1 MRIQDLTIQ
10 PDAPVVENTT
20 MTPTVQRLLE
30 SDAAPEQWVEFVDA
44 DSFLNYCNKVLN
56 G

>member
-30 SDAAPEQWVEFVDA
+30 SDADQDKWVEFADM
-44 DSFLNYCNKVLN
+44 DSFLAHCDKVIR